1 MVRHLLQTAADQPS
15 ALADFTYEGFSY
27 APHLG
32 EPAFPHFVR
41 EAWRNVGRTENDSLL
56 TPFDYRMIYEVERR
70 FFVSWLVQT
79 YFRQFLSR

>member
-41 EAWRNVGRTENDSLL
+41 E
-56 TPFDYRMIYEVERR
+56 
-70 FFVSWLVQT
+70 Q
-79 YFRQFLSR
+79 